1 MVISA
6 AVVFSMLARDKK
18 GGTRTSLACTILTG
32 VGSTLREANRDLSFD
47 TVRGERRKRRACS
60 VGLVR
65 VQGEDRLA
73 INGARQKPGIWN
85 LTEPRKNIGP
95 LLPYLYLMEM

>member
-6 AVVFSMLARDKK
+6 VVFSILARDKK

-32 VGSTLREANRDLSFD
+32 AGSTSREANRDLSFD
-47 TVRGERRKRRACS
+47 TVRRERRKRRACS

-73 INGARQKPGIWN
+73 INGARQKSGIWN
-85 LTEPRKNIGP
+85 LTEPGKNIGP
-95 LLPYLYLMEM
+95 LLSYLYLIEM

>member
-1 MVISA
+1 MVIS

-18 GGTRTSLACTILTG
+18 ENQDFPCIVTG

-47 TVRGERRKRRACS
+47 TVRRERRKRRACS

-73 INGARQKPGIWN
+73 INVARQKPGIWN
-85 LTEPRKNIGP
+85 LTEPGKNIGP
-95 LLPYLYLMEM
+95 LLSYIYLMEM